1 MRRGARRMGQ
11 FRTRLRRS
19 HQIVVAEQRSRD
31 DPARRT
37 QRSDHHI
44 ARHNR
49 KNATL
54 RDRNRSRRG
63 RIRNRSN
70 PRRTGGH
77 CFDAEQTCSLNVEE
91 SPARLASTD
100 RSLVLHH
107 PRCRHRIVD
116 RRPGHQRLRTPCTA
130 LGGRGPGRARAP
142 GDDSRNGG
150 SFAHV
155 TGGIR
160 GTRRRTRTE
169 IMSYTHLLLRPH
181 GVSLLA

>member
-91 SPARLASTD
+91 SPARLDHSD
-100 RSLVLHH
+100 RLYRACVLT
-107 PRCRHRIVD
+107 P
-116 RRPGHQRLRTPCTA
+116 PGLQGSCSQKPLPQ
-130 LGGRGPGRARAP
+130 LGWLQS
-142 GDDSRNGG
+142 SRQ
-150 SFAHV
+150 
-155 TGGIR
+155 
-160 GTRRRTRTE
+160 
-169 IMSYTHLLLRPH
+169 
-181 GVSLLA
+181 